1 MKQTG
6 SAPLQGLIYRA
17 SSLAPTL
24 LVLTLAGC
32 AHQPQAPVA
41 PAPAATAP
49 TQPPPVP
56 PPPSS
61 ASSPTPTAPAAG
73 AAGASA
79 DRTPNPPV
87 APPAKEPAKPA
98 PVPAAPSARPTPKPA
113 ATNAAAAAAPRSS
126 NPAAPAAGAASAGAS
141 LDLASL
147 EQRLR
152 DTHAIG
158 VFTKLS
164 LKNQVDDLLAQFRA
178 YHHGQAQPPLTE
190 LRAHYELLL
199 LKVITLLQDGD
210 AQLAAA
216 VSSSREAIWGILA
229 DPRKFAQI

>member
-17 SSLAPTL
+17 ASLALTL

-32 AHQPQAPVA
+32 AHQA
-41 PAPAATAP
+41 PATVPRSPAATAP
-49 TQPPPVP
+49 AQPPPTP

-61 ASSPTPTAPAAG
+61 ASSPPSTAAGPAA
-73 AAGASA
+73 ASA
-79 DRTPNPPV
+79 DRTTNPPV
-87 APPAKEPAKPA
+87 APPAKEPPKPA
-98 PVPAAPSARPTPKPA
+98 PSPAATSPRPAPKPA
-113 ATNAAAAAAPRSS
+113 GTNAAAPAAPRSS
-126 NPAAPAAGAASAGAS
+126 SPAGPT

-178 YHHGQAQPPLTE
+178 YHHGQTQPTLAE
-190 LRAHYELLL
+190 LRQHYEVLL
-199 LKVITLLQDGD
+199 LKVVTLLQDGD
-210 AQLAAA
+210 APLATA

>member
-17 SSLAPTL
+17 ASLALTL

-32 AHQPQAPVA
+32 AHQA
-41 PAPAATAP
+41 PATVPRSPAATAP
-49 TQPPPVP
+49 AQPPPTP

-61 ASSPTPTAPAAG
+61 ASSPPSTAAGPAA
-73 AAGASA
+73 ASA
-79 DRTPNPPV
+79 DRTTNPPV
-87 APPAKEPAKPA
+87 APPAKEPPKPA
-98 PVPAAPSARPTPKPA
+98 PSPAATSPRPAPKPA
-113 ATNAAAAAAPRSS
+113 GTNAAAPAAPRSS
-126 NPAAPAAGAASAGAS
+126 SPAGPT

-152 DTHAIG
+152 DTRAIG

-178 YHHGQAQPPLTE
+178 YHHGQTQPTLAE
-190 LRAHYELLL
+190 LRQHYELLL
-199 LKVITLLQDGD
+199 LKVVTLLQDGD
-210 AQLAAA
+210 APLATA